1 MSVRR
6 AEYLG
11 GAGRLSVDN
20 ARLLF
25 VCEGHHSA
33 VEDLERAV
41 SSEHP
46 GRALATVVAQ
56 AGFDLTSFVFARVS
70 DRLQGIVYGPV
81 QLRIDD
87 GDVVTV
93 DGAAADPWAHF
104 DASTSSVLTFGDSEF
119 DGALWVGLGVVS
131 AGSFR
136 WSRCQHGP
144 DRSEMPAS
152 ASPQVLQEPR
162 EELPAG
168 AEASPGAEP
177 DLAETGVEGTATAV
191 SSAPIR
197 NDPAPT
203 SPNAGASLL
212 DALNLEF
219 DATIEAI
226 RFAEVHS
233 DNGGQEES
241 PPKRRRVR
249 AGSDG
254 AVVGPV
260 SETEEMAPPTHQDGD
275 DHDATVDLGPG
286 QILIDGVH
294 MQRRTVEAL
303 VCLECEN
310 PNPPAAVRC
319 RYCTALLSST
329 NTEVREVPQ
338 PVLGVIHLSGGRE
351 ELLDADLVIGRNPA
365 YLPLD
370 RYQRAI
376 AHAEHDRTVSRR
388 HMELRLNQWKVMA
401 VNLKKTSRTTL
412 ESRDGR
418 RIRLLPGIP
427 QQLRSGDTVYY
438 GDAWLRFEPEE

>member
-1 MSVRR
+1 MRR

-11 GAGRLSVDN
+11 GAGRLSVDG

-25 VCEGHHSA
+25 VCAGQHPA
-33 VEDLERAV
+33 VQNLEAAA

-56 AGFDLTSFVFARVS
+56 AGFDLTPFVFARVS
-70 DRLQGIVYGPV
+70 DRLQGIVYGPL
-81 QLRIDD
+81 QLRVDD
-87 GDVVTV
+87 GNVVTV
-93 DGAAADPWAHF
+93 DGATADPWAHF
-104 DASTSSVLTFGDSEF
+104 DASTSSVLTFGDAEF

-136 WSRCQHGP
+136 WARFRDGP
-144 DRSEMPAS
+144 DGSEMPEP
-152 ASPQVLQEPR
+152 ASPQVLQRPRQEPSATG
-162 EELPAG
+162 PQ
-168 AEASPGAEP
+168 AESESAA
-177 DLAETGVEGTATAV
+177 TGVGGTATAV
-191 SSAPIR
+191 SSATIR
-197 NDPAPT
+197 NDPPLT
-203 SPNAGASLL
+203 TPDAGASVL
-212 DALNLEF
+212 DALNVEF
-219 DATIEAI
+219 DATIDAI
-226 RFAEVHS
+226 RFAEIHS
-233 DNGGQEES
+233 DGGGQEERPS
-241 PPKRRRVR
+241 RRRR
-249 AGSDG
+249 AAAASGS
-254 AVVGPV
+254 AVVGLE
-260 SETEEMAPPTHQDGD
+260 SEAEEMESPTRQDGD
-275 DHDATVDLGPG
+275 DQDATVDLGPG
-286 QILIDGVH
+286 QLLIDGVH

-319 RYCTALLSST
+319 RYCAALLSST

-351 ELLDADLVIGRNPA
+351 ELLDADLVIGRKPA

-370 RYQRAI
+370 RYQRAVV
-376 AHAEHDRTVSRR
+376 HAEHDRTVSRR

-401 VNLKKTSRTTL
+401 INLKKTSRTTL

-418 RIRLLPGIP
+418 RVRLLPGIP